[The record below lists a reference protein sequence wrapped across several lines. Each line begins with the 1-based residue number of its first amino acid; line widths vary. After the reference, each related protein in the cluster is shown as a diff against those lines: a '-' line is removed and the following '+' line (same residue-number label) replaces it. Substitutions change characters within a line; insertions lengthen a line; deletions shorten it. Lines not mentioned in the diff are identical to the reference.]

1 MAKST
6 RRVIEN
12 QTYEEERS
20 LYFLSNADV
29 VNCTFAGEKDGES
42 VLKDSRNVSVRDCK
56 FSLRYPLWHAQ
67 QLQINHVTMDD
78 KARAP
83 LWYGD
88 SVVID
93 NCDIQGIK
101 CLRETSKISIRN
113 SNIISD
119 EFGWKCHEVNISNC
133 SIDSQYALFE
143 SENVVM
149 DNVKLTGKYTLQYMA
164 NVKVTNCVLD
174 TKDAFWHSHNVLIK
188 DCVVKG
194 EYLGWYSDGLTF
206 INCKI
211 ISHQP
216 LVDCKNLT
224 LVNCTMEGCDLA
236 FEYSDVN
243 ADIIGSIESI
253 KNPRSGIITVD
264 SVNDVITGDE
274 VIPCKGKVVI
284 R

>member
-1 MAKST
+1 M
-6 RRVIEN
+6 
-12 QTYEEERS
+12 
-20 LYFLSNADV
+20 
-29 VNCTFAGEKDGES
+29 
-42 VLKDSRNVSVRDCK
+42 
-56 FSLRYPLWHAQ
+56 
-67 QLQINHVTMDD
+67 
-78 KARAP
+78 
-83 LWYGD
+83 
-88 SVVID
+88 
-93 NCDIQGIK
+93 
-101 CLRETSKISIRN
+101 
-113 SNIISD
+113 
-119 EFGWKCHEVNISNC
+119 
-133 SIDSQYALFE
+133 
-143 SENVVM
+143 
-149 DNVKLTGKYTLQYMA
+149 
-164 NVKVTNCVLD
+164 
-174 TKDAFWHSHNVLIK
+174 LIK